1 MFIVPLQVANSKEDN
16 SLKKRQLGSS
26 DLFVS
31 EISLGGMSLSTD
43 KEKAAGIVD
52 VALDAGINTIDTADL
67 YDFGVNEEII
77 GAILGNRRQDI
88 ILATKVGNRWTEGV
102 DGWHWDA
109 SPSYIKEAVRASLKR
124 LGTDYIDVYQLHGG
138 TIEDDWDGII
148 DTFDGLK
155 KEGLIRAYGISSIR
169 PNVLKRFLPASS
181 AKGVMMQYSA
191 LDRRPEEWLD
201 FVANEGA
208 SVITRGTVAKGL
220 LTNEWK
226 ERSRRAN
233 GYNTYPAEGLQT
245 TLAKLAAHYGDLH
258 ALALAF
264 NLKESAIASTV
275 IGASSR
281 QQLEETLSAYE
292 KAEAITDFQVAKEL
306 TKSERYVD
314 HR

>member
-1 MFIVPLQVANSKEDN
+1 MFIVPLQVTNSKEVN
-16 SLKKRQLGSS
+16 RMKKRQLGTS
-26 DLFVS
+26 DLFIS

-43 KEKAAGIVD
+43 KEKATSIVD
-52 VALDAGINTIDTADL
+52 MAIDAGINTIDTADL

-77 GAILGNRRQDI
+77 GSILGKRRQDI
-88 ILATKVGNRWTEGV
+88 VLATKVGNRWTKGV

-109 SPSYIKEAVRASLKR
+109 SPLYIKEAVRASLKR

-148 DTFDGLK
+148 ETFEELK

-181 AKGVMMQYSA
+181 AKSVMMQYSL
-191 LDRRPEEWLD
+191 LDRRPEEWFD

-208 SVITRGTVAKGL
+208 SVVTRGTVAKGL
-220 LTNEWK
+220 LTNEWEK
-226 ERSRRAN
+226 RSRRSDGYN
-233 GYNTYPAEGLQT
+233 GYTAEELHT
-245 TLAKLAAHYGDLH
+245 TLTKLAAHYNDLH

-264 NLKESAIASTV
+264 NLKEPAIASTV
-275 IGASSR
+275 IGASSC
-281 QQLEETLSAYE
+281 QQLKETLVAYE
-292 KAEAITDFQVAKEL
+292 KALGITDFEVAKEL
-306 TKSERYVD
+306 TKSEQYTD